1 MILILLPVLSPFL
14 SKYRTHKKIV
24 VKRWWAAFF
33 VLLWLGLF
41 LFFGV
46 LEMVRVFLLKPA
58 VAAAAAVKCLLLSSI
73 LFFSYLDI
81 KLQKKELKQKKE
93 RKLSHAHAHH
103 AQQNKF

>member
-41 LFFGV
+41 KLFLFFGV

-58 VAAAAAVKCLLLSSI
+58 VAAAAAAAAAVKCLLLSSFI
-73 LFFSYLDI
+73 FFSI
-81 KLQKKELKQKKE
+81 
-93 RKLSHAHAHH
+93 
-103 AQQNKF
+103 

>member
-58 VAAAAAVKCLLLSSI
+58 VAAAAAAAAAAVKCLLLSSFI
-73 LFFSYLDI
+73 FFSI
-81 KLQKKELKQKKE
+81 
-93 RKLSHAHAHH
+93 
-103 AQQNKF
+103 